1 MEFNSRPTLSLE
13 PAPLGFVFATV
24 LVGFKGPQL
33 LPDIGLE
40 AKLPAA
46 GCKIVT
52 PLGLTIQFPKI
63 GFRPKFEVIGL
74 DPQTVQD
81 VEAPP
86 VGWW

>member
-1 MEFNSRPTLSLE
+1 M
-13 PAPLGFVFATV
+13 
-24 LVGFKGPQL
+24 VGFN
-33 LPDIGLE
+33 IGLE